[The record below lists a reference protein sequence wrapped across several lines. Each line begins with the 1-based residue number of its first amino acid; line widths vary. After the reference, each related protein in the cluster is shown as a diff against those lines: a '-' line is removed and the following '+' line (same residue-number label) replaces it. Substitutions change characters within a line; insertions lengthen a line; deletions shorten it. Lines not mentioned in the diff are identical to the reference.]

1 MDTDIASG
9 REEQDA
15 FLSIAGKGAPRRSL
29 VDIDVNSAVS
39 AAIALGHK
47 LRMQILYKLAPF
59 RERGLSAGSL
69 SMELEIVPS
78 SLSYH
83 LQQMTR
89 AGVLIA
95 RPDGRSMFYSV
106 NHDVVAALC
115 DCLLRVT
122 RHITH
127 RDGLCVPASGGEY
140 EAGAINVDE
149 ERDVVAAVRFAT
161 QSHGGDH

>member
-1 MDTDIASG
+1 MDTDLASG
-9 REEQDA
+9 REQDA
-15 FLSIAGKGAPRRSL
+15 FLPIAGKGAPRRSL
-29 VDIDVNSAVS
+29 ADIDVNSAVS

-122 RHITH
+122 RQNITH

-149 ERDVVAAVRFAT
+149 ERDVVA
-161 QSHGGDH
+161 GGDH